1 MKHKRMESILIT
13 GANDKNWTVK
23 ERDEIIER
31 AVEIYLEK
39 RRKITLSTEPPRKVF
54 ILESGE
60 ASRQEPSMVS
70 SDDESKDSDIF
81 ENYIFED
88 SD

>member
-1 MKHKRMESILIT
+1 MIT
-13 GANDKNWTVK
+13 GTNDKNWTVK
-23 ERDEIIER
+23 EPDEIIER

-39 RRKITLSTEPPRKVF
+39 RRKITLSTEPPQNVF

-70 SDDESKDSDIF
+70 SDDESEDSDIF
-81 ENYIFED
+81 EDYIFED